1 MSSRSS
7 ESLPNPISID
17 ISRAFAS
24 LADPLIAT
32 RDTRHGAYD
41 PHDATASSPTSPV
54 DDSPPRS
61 STAGVGL
68 PRDRGEP
75 GGVPLI
81 LRLRRAAWLAGAG
94 ERAVPTTS
102 AGHVRGRASRGTSTD
117 VTGAMPSRAAR
128 SPASLAARPRRRA
141 TRGFFFAAM
150 RQGFSTADAP
160 AVRLGARREPRAQP
174 RRARRRRTCGR
185 ARAPPATA
193 TARWS
198 GRRRTDARQTANPN
212 ARGREAHSVVD
223 RDAFAFL
230 RPPAR
235 TRR

>member
-1 MSSRSS
+1 MRPRPRPLARWTTRRLDPRPPASVSRVTGVNREACRSS
-7 ESLPNPISID
+7 FGCVARHG
-17 ISRAFAS
+17 SRAPANARYRRPAPVTS
-24 LADPLIAT
+24 ADAP
-32 RDTRHGAYD
+32 
-41 PHDATASSPTSPV
+41 PDAHPRTSPA
-54 DDSPPRS
+54 RC
-61 STAGVGL
+61 
-68 PRDRGEP
+68 
-75 GGVPLI
+75 
-81 LRLRRAAWLAGAG
+81 RRA
-94 ERAVPTTS
+94 P
-102 AGHVRGRASRGTSTD
+102 RGRRRLEPRVRD
-117 VTGAMPSRAAR
+117 VAPRA
-128 SPASLAARPRRRA
+128 
-141 TRGFFFAAM
+141 GFFSLAM